1 MQVMLATI
9 VLPFRLLYKLKLQIR
24 VLLSVTKFDT
34 ILDVNGNI
42 WRFLILWL
50 NFQLTLAKIYL
61 PIG

>member
-50 NFQLTLAKIYL
+50 NLQHTLAKIYL